1 MSISRELVKSL
12 RIALALMLGLMVI
25 FTSTISAF
33 AATPATEEIDY
44 EGKGVVD
51 VEFRSNV
58 NWNAPKVTVT
68 DASGKKYTAVIIKK
82 DNDDISFR
90 INNFKT
96 GTKYNFAISG
106 VKKAGTTGYGTI
118 NGTVTIPAPKT
129 VAKKTTVKTTPAK
142 KVATTI
148 TSAKAKT
155 LAINNAVASYKAIK
169 TTMRDFDVEKDT
181 FRGATVWEVSFEAKR
196 TGLRGIYEFEFKIDA
211 KTGKI
216 VRVEVERD

>member
-1 MSISRELVKSL
+1 MSIRRRVK
-12 RIALALMLGLMVI
+12 AFVAVVLGLMV
-25 FTSTISAF
+25 FATTAVPTF
-33 AATPATEEIDY
+33 AATPAKEGVEY
-44 EGKGVVD
+44 EGKGVVE

-58 NWNAPKVTVT
+58 NWKAPKVTVT
-68 DASGKKYTAVIIKK
+68 DASGKKYTAVIVKK

-118 NGTVTIPAPKT
+118 KGTVTIPAPKAVKKPAPKATVKKPAT
-129 VAKKTTVKTTPAK
+129 VA
-142 KVATTI
+142 I
-148 TSAKAKT
+148 TNAKAKT
-155 LAINNAVASYKAIK
+155 LAINNAVSSYKAIK
-169 TTMRDFDVEKDT
+169 STMRDFDVEKDT

-216 VRVEVERD
+216 LKVEVERD